1 MTKLIKRALDAFKL
15 RRIAQD
21 SGRGRGVSRIKQKE
35 AQSKIQTYKKKDF
48 TILNDE
54 SRHVNQDGLVR
65 DWDRS
70 IKNPDT
76 RGKSNTNRQTLYEVR
91 EIEKRLDLKPGT
103 ISLTKKG
110 SNVKIQ
116 HHGGKEVVSRRHP
129 MQAYAKEPRIASI
142 GYRDAGELKDAPL
155 TRNKGS
161 SYLAG
166 GHGGTADTPLHIGSR
181 QFEGESDDV
190 LRKPRIEATEHIDKQ
205 IEKKT
210 KQLNTLNMKIIK
222 DQDFVDR
229 MHYLVY
235 EDSPGPVNIAH

>member
-103 ISLTKKG
+103 ISLTKK
-110 SNVKIQ
+110 
-116 HHGGKEVVSRRHP
+116 
-129 MQAYAKEPRIASI
+129 
-142 GYRDAGELKDAPL
+142 
-155 TRNKGS
+155 
-161 SYLAG
+161 
-166 GHGGTADTPLHIGSR
+166 
-181 QFEGESDDV
+181 
-190 LRKPRIEATEHIDKQ
+190 
-205 IEKKT
+205 
-210 KQLNTLNMKIIK
+210 
-222 DQDFVDR
+222 
-229 MHYLVY
+229 
-235 EDSPGPVNIAH
+235 

>member
-1 MTKLIKRALDAFKL
+1 
-15 RRIAQD
+15 
-21 SGRGRGVSRIKQKE
+21 
-35 AQSKIQTYKKKDF
+35 
-48 TILNDE
+48 
-54 SRHVNQDGLVR
+54 
-65 DWDRS
+65 
-70 IKNPDT
+70 
-76 RGKSNTNRQTLYEVR
+76 
-91 EIEKRLDLKPGT
+91 
-103 ISLTKKG
+103 
-110 SNVKIQ
+110 
-116 HHGGKEVVSRRHP
+116 

-181 QFEGESDDV
+181 QLEGESDDV

-235 EDSPGPVNIAH
+235 EDSPGPVNIEHLAVLTDDTYSQSHGGMPVRHYGQYEQPLAKIFRSRLLHLSLTYTVRSRITLVQE